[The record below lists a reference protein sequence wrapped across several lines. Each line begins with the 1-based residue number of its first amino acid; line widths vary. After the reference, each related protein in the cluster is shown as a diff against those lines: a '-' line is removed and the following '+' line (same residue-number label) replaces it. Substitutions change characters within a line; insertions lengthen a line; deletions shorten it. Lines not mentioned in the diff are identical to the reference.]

1 MYYHATLVPCRFD
14 PIRSRIQPFSYVV
27 FFLSFFNL
35 ILGGETLWTIWSG
48 NAERERERKKSRV
61 EYLESKFPQ
70 IFAIRVPAFSRV
82 VTPPILHSLSSV
94 GLVTIARI
102 DSSDGKLPTGLA
114 WLEFLGAKM
123 EIVSIFPFETGF
135 LIWKGLLMGP
145 VFQLS
150 PPLIDW
156 FVP

>member
-1 MYYHATLVPCRFD
+1 MRHLFPAVS
-14 PIRSRIQPFSYVV
+14 IRYDLGYNLFPTSFF
-27 FFLSFFNL
+27 FFLSL
-35 ILGGETLWTIWSG
+35 ISFSMEKRCERYEVETQ
-48 NAERERERKKSRV
+48 REREKKSRV

>member
-1 MYYHATLVPCRFD
+1 MRHLFPAVS
-14 PIRSRIQPFSYVV
+14 IRYDLGYNLFPTSFF
-27 FFLSFFNL
+27 FFLSL
-35 ILGGETLWTIWSG
+35 ISFSVEKRCERYEVETQ
-48 NAERERERKKSRV
+48 RERERKKIEGRIPRV
-61 EYLESKFPQ
+61 EVSAN
-70 IFAIRVPAFSRV
+70 ICHSCAGI